1 MSEPI
6 TEVIVGVDTHA
17 EIHVAVAI
25 DHVGRVLGE
34 LEIPTTRRG
43 YRQLCTWA
51 RQFGDVRRAG
61 VEGTGTYGAGL
72 AASMAADGIEVI
84 EVNRP
89 NRQHRRRHGKSDPT
103 DAHAAAKAVLS
114 GEATATPKAR
124 DGIVESIRVTQVV
137 RRSAIKARTQAT
149 LQIRDL
155 VLTAPDAIRDDLRD
169 LKAPQR
175 AERATRWRPGDDT
188 DPVSATRRAIRSL
201 AKRWLE
207 LTAEIDRLDSELDRL
222 VHLATPTLLDE
233 FGVGPDVAAKLIVAA
248 GDNPGRCATEASF
261 AALCGVSPIPASSG
275 KTTRHRLN
283 RGSDRQA
290 NNALWTVAL
299 VRLAHHPETKTY
311 AARRTAESLSRTE
324 IMRCLKRALA
334 RRFHRILLD
343 DLARLT

>member
-1 MSEPI
+1 MSEPT

-17 EIHVAVAI
+17 DTHVAVAI
-25 DHVGRVLGE
+25 DHLGRHLGE

-43 YRQLCTWA
+43 YRQLCAWA
-51 RQFGDVRRAG
+51 RRLGDVRRAG

-72 AASMAADGIEVI
+72 AAFLAADGIEVI

-114 GEATATPKAR
+114 GDATATPKTR
-124 DGIVESIRVTQVV
+124 DGIVESVRVTQVV
-137 RRSAIKARTQAT
+137 RRSAIKARTQAA

-155 VLTAPDAIRDDLRD
+155 VVAAPDPVRDDLRG
-169 LKAPQR
+169 LKARQR
-175 AERATRWRPGDDT
+175 VERAARWRPSNGI
-188 DPVSATRRAIRSL
+188 DPESTTRRAIRSL

-207 LTAEIDRLDSELDRL
+207 LDAEIDCLDTELDRL
-222 VHLATPTLLDE
+222 VRLAAPTLLNE
-233 FGVGPDVAAKLIVAA
+233 FGVGPDVAAKLIVVA
-248 GDNPGRCATEASF
+248 GDNPDRCATEASF

-283 RGSDRQA
+283 RGGDRQA
-290 NNALWTVAL
+290 NNALWTVAF
-299 VRLAHHPETKTY
+299 VRLRFHDETQAY
-311 AARRTAESLSRTE
+311 AARRTAEGLTRPE
-324 IMRCLKRALA
+324 IVRCLKRSLA
-334 RRFHRILLD
+334 RRFHRIIVA

>member
-1 MSEPI
+1 MSERT

-17 EIHVAVAI
+17 DIHVAVAI
-25 DHVGRVLGE
+25 DQLGRNLGE
-34 LEIPTTRRG
+34 ITIPTTRRG
-43 YRQLCTWA
+43 YSQLCRWA
-51 RQFGDVRRAG
+51 RALGSFERAG

-72 AASMAADGIEVI
+72 AAFLAAQQVEVI

-103 DAHAAAKAVLS
+103 DAQAAARAVLS
-114 GEATATPKAR
+114 GEATAIPKTR

-137 RRSAIKARTQAT
+137 RRSALKARTQAT

-155 VLTAPDAIRDDLRD
+155 VITAPGPIREELRGLDARR
-169 LKAPQR
+169 R
-175 AERATRWRPGDDT
+175 AETAARWRPSGNI
-188 DPVSATRRAIRSL
+188 DPHATTRRAIRSL
-201 AKRWLE
+201 ARRWLE
-207 LTAEIDRLDSELDRL
+207 LTAEINTLDDELDRL
-222 VHLATPTLLDE
+222 VHLAAPTLLAE

-248 GDNPGRCATEASF
+248 GNNPQRCRTEASF
-261 AALCGVSPIPASSG
+261 AALCGASPIPASSG

-283 RGSDRQA
+283 RGGDRQA

-299 VRLAHHPETKTY
+299 VRLAHHPETRAY
-311 AARRTAESLSRTE
+311 ADRRTAEGLSRIE

-334 RRFHRILLD
+334 RRFHRILIA

>member
-34 LEIPTTRRG
+34 LEIPTTRCG

-72 AASMAADGIEVI
+72 AAFMAADGIEVI

-169 LKAPQR
+169 LKAP
-175 AERATRWRPGDDT
+175 
-188 DPVSATRRAIRSL
+188 STRRAGCTL
-201 AKRWLE
+201 A
-207 LTAEIDRLDSELDRL
+207 
-222 VHLATPTLLDE
+222 
-233 FGVGPDVAAKLIVAA
+233 
-248 GDNPGRCATEASF
+248 
-261 AALCGVSPIPASSG
+261 
-275 KTTRHRLN
+275 
-283 RGSDRQA
+283 
-290 NNALWTVAL
+290 
-299 VRLAHHPETKTY
+299 
-311 AARRTAESLSRTE
+311 SR
-324 IMRCLKRALA
+324 
-334 RRFHRILLD
+334 
-343 DLARLT
+343 